1 MARTSPCLDA
11 TGVWYNIRRMADFE
25 SLEKQIGEL
34 ARVTSEGFKATS
46 LRSDGLEKQINELA
60 DATAKGFQSV
70 EERFDDVHKEM
81 NVRFDSVDEKLGGV
95 HRRIDEEVEQ
105 RHQLATHVSKLEE
118 KIA

>member
-11 TGVWYNIRRMADFE
+11 TGVWYNVRRMADFE
-25 SLEKQIGEL
+25 SLEKQIK
-34 ARVTSEGFKATS
+34 EGFKAMNE
-46 LRSDGLEKQINELA
+46 RSDSLELKIDELA

-81 NVRFDSVDEKLGGV
+81 NVRFDAVDEKLGGV